1 MNKKNYKDM
10 LLESESGFMMP
21 FSLLED
27 EELPITLGYGKQKNP
42 ATGEDFDHKGIDF
55 AIQNKPLYAIASG
68 FVIGMGNEAVHD
80 NYIVAKYGKYEV
92 TYGHISKA
100 YKKYGMMINAGEEIA
115 QSGDFLHVGI
125 RFNGQ
130 DIDPMVFLS
139 MIWANIQQLAA
150 MGIQKQPTEESLG
163 TKNIKNSF
171 DKDYVS
177 ILMLML
183 RWLPS
188 YMNDLRNRAYNP
200 PPRAEASLRNIF
212 AQAASKNYFF
222 ESIPSVANP
231 LGLSER
237 SVPLVEKIQDIL
249 IHDFLS
255 YLALNHNIY
264 PETWDENEKKNFFH
278 KLQKTD

>member
-1 MNKKNYKDM
+1 
-10 LLESESGFMMP
+10 
-21 FSLLED
+21 
-27 EELPITLGYGKQKNP
+27 
-42 ATGEDFDHKGIDF
+42 
-55 AIQNKPLYAIASG
+55 
-68 FVIGMGNEAVHD
+68 
-80 NYIVAKYGKYEV
+80 
-92 TYGHISKA
+92 
-100 YKKYGMMINAGEEIA
+100 
-115 QSGDFLHVGI
+115 
-125 RFNGQ
+125 
-130 DIDPMVFLS
+130 

-200 PPRAEASLRNIF
+200 PPKAEASLRNIF

-237 SVPLVEKIQDIL
+237 SVPLAEKIQDIL

>member
-1 MNKKNYKDM
+1 
-10 LLESESGFMMP
+10 
-21 FSLLED
+21 
-27 EELPITLGYGKQKNP
+27 
-42 ATGEDFDHKGIDF
+42 
-55 AIQNKPLYAIASG
+55 
-68 FVIGMGNEAVHD
+68 
-80 NYIVAKYGKYEV
+80 
-92 TYGHISKA
+92 
-100 YKKYGMMINAGEEIA
+100 
-115 QSGDFLHVGI
+115 
-125 RFNGQ
+125 
-130 DIDPMVFLS
+130 

-150 MGIQKQPTEESLG
+150 MGIQNSLL
-163 TKNIKNSF
+163 KNPWEQKHKNSF

-237 SVPLVEKIQDIL
+237 SVPLAEKIQDIL

-264 PETWDENEKKNFFH
+264 PETWDENEKKTSFTSFRRRI
-278 KLQKTD
+278 DRRSFERP

>member
-1 MNKKNYKDM
+1 
-10 LLESESGFMMP
+10 
-21 FSLLED
+21 
-27 EELPITLGYGKQKNP
+27 
-42 ATGEDFDHKGIDF
+42 
-55 AIQNKPLYAIASG
+55 
-68 FVIGMGNEAVHD
+68 
-80 NYIVAKYGKYEV
+80 
-92 TYGHISKA
+92 
-100 YKKYGMMINAGEEIA
+100 
-115 QSGDFLHVGI
+115 
-125 RFNGQ
+125 
-130 DIDPMVFLS
+130 

-200 PPRAEASLRNIF
+200 PPRAESSLRNIF
-212 AQAASKNYFF
+212 AQAAS
-222 ESIPSVANP
+222 
-231 LGLSER
+231 
-237 SVPLVEKIQDIL
+237 EKIQDIL